1 MSQKSP
7 FRIYIFI
14 ILFVSIAPVNA
25 QETVFLSSNGKK
37 SFTEH
42 NAIAKFEAKPQ
53 IADTFAIY
61 ASAKSGKKWEK
72 SRHQFSVIK
81 KSDSLYHIF
90 SNKKLKGNYRIRK
103 IVDTTKIGF
112 IVEEY
117 DEQKNTVFKGE
128 ALQVFPL
135 LLHGQT
141 TIFDEDGQPMS
152 RIYYLM
158 EKPMNEQ
165 LLFSPVDSTHKITQ
179 QPEFPGG
186 LNAFQMEIAR
196 NISFPAGAQKTNTSG
211 AVYIKFMIDKD
222 GKMKNISPALDIP
235 EKIAREGVKV
245 TESIKKK
252 WKPAEFN
259 GNKIAVW
266 YYAKVSFFAY

>member
-1 MSQKSP
+1 MNPVSP
-7 FRIYIFI
+7 FRIFVFI
-14 ILFVSIAPVNA
+14 ILFVGIAPANA
-25 QETVFLSSNGKK
+25 QKTVFLSSNGKK
-37 SFTEH
+37 SFIEH
-42 NAIAKFEAKPQ
+42 NPIAKFEVKPQ
-53 IADTFAIY
+53 IADTFTIY
-61 ASAKSGKKWEK
+61 ASAKNGNKWEK

-90 SNKKLKGNYRIRK
+90 SNKSLKGNYRIRE
-103 IVDTTKIGF
+103 IIDTTEIGF

-141 TIFDEDGQPMS
+141 TLFDKDGQPMS
-152 RIYYLM
+152 RVYYLM
-158 EKPMNEQ
+158 EKPMNEE
-165 LLFSPVDSTHKITQ
+165 LLFSPVDSAHKITQ

-222 GKMKNISPALDIP
+222 GEMKNISPALEIP
-235 EKIAREGVKV
+235 NKISREGAKV
-245 TESIKKK
+245 IASIKKK

-259 GNKIAVW
+259 GVKIAVW

>member
-1 MSQKSP
+1 MSPSSP
-7 FRIYIFI
+7 FRIFVFI
-14 ILFVSIAPVNA
+14 ILFVSITPANA
-25 QETVFLSSNGKK
+25 QKTVFLSSNGKK
-37 SFTEH
+37 SFIEH

-61 ASAKSGKKWEK
+61 ASAKKGKKWEK
-72 SRHQFSVIK
+72 SRHQFSVVK
-81 KSDSLYHIF
+81 KSDSLYHIL
-90 SNKKLKGNYRIRK
+90 SNKSSNRNYRILK
-103 IVDTTKIGF
+103 IVDTTEIGF
-112 IVEEY
+112 VVEEY

-141 TIFDEDGQPMS
+141 TIFDKDGQPML

-158 EKPMNEQ
+158 EKPMNEEM
-165 LLFSPVDSTHKITQ
+165 LFSPVDSSYKITRK
-179 QPEFPGG
+179 PEFPGG

-222 GKMKNISPALDIP
+222 GEMKNISPALDIP

-245 TESIKKK
+245 IESIKKK
-252 WKPAEFN
+252 WKPAESN
-259 GNKIAVW
+259 GVKIPVW